1 MSTLEMRG
9 CVRRGNGGEGRGE
22 GGVRRGEGGKN
33 DLSYLFCRVA
43 CLSRVQV
50 KSEEE
55 AKIKT
60 G

>member
-1 MSTLEMRG
+1 MEMRG

-50 KSEEE
+50 KPEEE